1 MVRLTSRFIDEL
13 KLLPR
18 LAFLCQIILTW
29 KCCIWYMDMGAA
41 VTTQQTTFVSIIV
54 SMLSAS
60 FAIWVGK
67 ESAQDR
73 SGNGAAK

>member
-29 KCCIWYMDMGAA
+29 KCCLWYMSLGIS

-67 ESAQDR
+67 EQSSDR
-73 SGNGAAK
+73 SSNVVEK

>member
-1 MVRLTSRFIDEL
+1 MVQVTSKFIDEL

-29 KCCIWYMDMGAA
+29 KCCLWYMDLGVAA
-41 VTTQQTTFVSIIV
+41 TTQQTTFVSIITA
-54 SMLSAS
+54 MLSAS

-67 ESAQDR
+67 ESATDR
-73 SGNGAAK
+73 GGKE

>member
-1 MVRLTSRFIDEL
+1 MVQVSSRFIHEL

-18 LAFLCQIILTW
+18 LALLCQIILAW
-29 KCCIWYMDMGAA
+29 KCCLWYMDMGAA
-41 VTTQQTTFVSIIV
+41 LTTQQTTFVSIIV

-67 ESAQDR
+67 EHSSDR
-73 SGNGAAK
+73 SGNGASK

>member
-29 KCCIWYMDMGAA
+29 KCCIWYMDLGVLA
-41 VTTQQTTFVSIIV
+41 TTQQTTFVSIV
-54 SMLSAS
+54 TAMLSAS
-60 FAIWVGK
+60 FAIWCGK
-67 ESAQDR
+67 ESSSDR
-73 SGNGAAK
+73 SNNVITK

>member
-1 MVRLTSRFIDEL
+1 MVQVTSKFIDEL

-29 KCCIWYMDMGAA
+29 KCCLWYMDLGVTA
-41 VTTQQTTFVSIIV
+41 TTQQTTFVSIITA
-54 SMLSAS
+54 MLSAS

-67 ESAQDR
+67 ESATDR
-73 SGNGAAK
+73 GGKE